1 MATKLKRGLD
11 RILFS
16 NQSGDIA
23 EELFDLL
30 LNATKPGF
38 DLDGALR
45 LIYPRMDHPRVSR
58 AQYAVKREQA
68 LSIQE
73 SV

>member
-1 MATKLKRGLD
+1 MANELEKRIE

-30 LNATKPGF
+30 LDVGRPEAVEA
-38 DLDGALR
+38 ALS
-45 LIYPRMDHPRVSR
+45 LLYPKIDHCESSR
-58 AQYAVKREQA
+58 AQYITERGQVLGENRTA
-68 LSIQE
+68 
-73 SV
+73 

>member
-1 MATKLKRGLD
+1 MAGLKKQIK

-30 LNATKPGF
+30 LRATKPGF

-45 LIYPRMDHPRVSR
+45 LVYPRMDHPRISR
-58 AQYAVKREQA
+58 AQYAIKREQA
-68 LSIQE
+68 LGIQFTP
-73 SV
+73 